1 MAIIRPRL
9 NDFYNLPF
17 TQEEVNFA
25 IPFINEDIPLYLD
38 PFLLWKSP
46 SQHDNSL
53 HSNIANSFNYL
64 GYLFQKKETDAIEIL
79 KNISECDEVG
89 LGTSKTKHGKKFGDH
104 LAREILSTFKNIPQ
118 IKKQG
123 FVHFEEIQLLIE
135 GLSKDRVSDIA
146 CNLIKSFLI
155 DFTIQKCEQYSIPM
169 PTVEITYFDAK
180 TYKFIS
186 EKNNL
191 PINPDTKEPILLI
204 PKRWL
209 KFVPWLNLDDY
220 FYNYI
225 SESEKIL
232 QGRKISRIEILEF
245 NRQNY
250 DTVQA
255 YVKQKRLRQKDCK
268 NDPLFT
274 QIPVLSSKRKLNTIL
289 KLPTGKSD
297 NADKK
302 YEDNLCPLLASMLYP
317 ELDFAETQERTISGV
332 LIRDLI
338 FYNNTSHTLL
348 KEVYEKYQSRQLVV
362 ELKNVKEVDNQH
374 VNQLNRY
381 LNNEFGA
388 FGIIFTRH
396 KPPRKV
402 IKNTVDLWSGQR
414 RCIIIMDDEDLKLM
428 CQLYE
433 SKQRKPIDVVN
444 KKYREFI
451 RLCPA

>member
-220 FYNYI
+220 FYN
-225 SESEKIL
+225 
-232 QGRKISRIEILEF
+232 
-245 NRQNY
+245 
-250 DTVQA
+250 
-255 YVKQKRLRQKDCK
+255 
-268 NDPLFT
+268 
-274 QIPVLSSKRKLNTIL
+274 
-289 KLPTGKSD
+289 
-297 NADKK
+297 
-302 YEDNLCPLLASMLYP
+302 
-317 ELDFAETQERTISGV
+317 
-332 LIRDLI
+332 
-338 FYNNTSHTLL
+338 
-348 KEVYEKYQSRQLVV
+348 
-362 ELKNVKEVDNQH
+362 
-374 VNQLNRY
+374 
-381 LNNEFGA
+381 
-388 FGIIFTRH
+388 
-396 KPPRKV
+396 
-402 IKNTVDLWSGQR
+402 
-414 RCIIIMDDEDLKLM
+414 
-428 CQLYE
+428 
-433 SKQRKPIDVVN
+433 
-444 KKYREFI
+444 
-451 RLCPA
+451 